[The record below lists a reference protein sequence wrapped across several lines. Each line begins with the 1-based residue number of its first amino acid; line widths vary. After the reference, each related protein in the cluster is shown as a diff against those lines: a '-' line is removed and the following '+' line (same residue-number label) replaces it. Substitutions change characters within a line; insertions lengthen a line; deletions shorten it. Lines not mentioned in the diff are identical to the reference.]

1 MRCNWANV
9 GQLEQDYHDHEW
21 GKVVHQDKLLFEML
35 VLESMQAGLSWSTI
49 LKKRTGFR
57 QAFDGFDYQKIA
69 LYKEDKYKEL
79 LADARIIR
87 HPLKIKSVIHNA
99 KIFLQI
105 QEKYGSFDQYFW
117 DFNDRKLI
125 VNQWASIEQVPS
137 QSILSQKIAEKMKKD
152 GFKFIG
158 PTSIYSFMQA
168 IGMVN
173 DHLTCCEYK

>member
-69 LYKEDKYKEL
+69 LYKEDKYKIL
-79 LADARIIR
+79 LSMANILNITD
-87 HPLKIKSVIHNA
+87 KI
-99 KIFLQI
+99 
-105 QEKYGSFDQYFW
+105 EKGTHSEI
-117 DFNDRKLI
+117 KT
-125 VNQWASIEQVPS
+125 IEV
-137 QSILSQKIAEKMKKD
+137 KN
-152 GFKFIG
+152 G
-158 PTSIYSFMQA
+158 
-168 IGMVN
+168 
-173 DHLTCCEYK
+173 